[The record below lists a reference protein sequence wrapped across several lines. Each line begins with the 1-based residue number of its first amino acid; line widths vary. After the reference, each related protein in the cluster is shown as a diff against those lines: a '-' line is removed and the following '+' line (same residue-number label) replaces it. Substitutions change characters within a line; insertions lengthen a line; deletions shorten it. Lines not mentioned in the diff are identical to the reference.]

1 MILKKIVGL
10 GVLLLISFAC
20 KAQIVSEAESQ
31 FLADNKGKTLAFP
44 GAEGFG
50 KFTTGGRG
58 GKVLVVTNLNDDGPG
73 SLRDMIQKKEPR
85 IIVFAVAG
93 NIKLKSSLDINYG
106 DLTIAGQSAPGGGI
120 TLQGYPIK
128 VKGDNVIIRYLRSRL
143 GDEMNVQDDA
153 MSAIRVKNVIIDHC
167 SLSWATDE
175 CGSFYDNE
183 NFTLQWTILSE
194 SLNKSVHEKGEH
206 GYGGIWGGKK
216 ASFLYNLLA
225 DHNSRNPRFNGARYH
240 KEPEREWVDFRNNV
254 IYNWKGNSSYA
265 GEEGQ
270 YNIVNNYY
278 KAGPA
283 TKSNRDRIV
292 EPYKPFA
299 KFYVNGNVVE
309 GFENV
314 TADNSLGIQEVDPK
328 EVEVAEVFD
337 FAGAKTLTAK
347 NAFHAVLENA
357 GASFSRDAIDKRI
370 VKEVAV
376 GVNEYGANGIIDS
389 QEDVGGW
396 PKLDQ
401 GTAKVDSDQDGM
413 PDDWEKKNGLDPKNS
428 EDSKKYDL
436 DEEYSNIEVYLN
448 SLVK

>member
-1 MILKKIVGL
+1 MFGL
-10 GVLLLISFAC
+10 CMLGSFAC
-20 KAQIVSEAESQ
+20 KSQVVGDVESQ
-31 FLADNKGKTLAFP
+31 FLTENNGKALAFP

-50 KFTTGGRG
+50 KFTSGGRG

-73 SLRDMIQKKEPR
+73 SLRDMIRKKESR

-106 DLTIAGQSAPGGGI
+106 NLTIAGQSAPGQGI

-128 VKGDNVIIRYLRSRL
+128 IKSNNVIIRYIRSRL
-143 GDEMNVQDDA
+143 GDELNVQDDA
-153 MSAIRVKNVIIDHC
+153 MSAIRVKDVIIDHC

-240 KEPEREWVDFRNNV
+240 KEPAKEWVDFRNNV
-254 IYNWKGNSSYA
+254 IYNWKGNSAYA
-265 GEEGQ
+265 GEEGH

-292 EPYKPFA
+292 EPYEPYA
-299 KFYVNGNVVE
+299 EFYVNGNVVA
-309 GFENV
+309 GFQSV
-314 TADNSLGIQEVDPK
+314 TEDNSLGIHEVDPRL
-328 EVEVAEVFD
+328 VEVSKEFD
-337 FAGAKTLTAK
+337 FAGAKTMKAAD
-347 NAFHAVLENA
+347 AFRAVLANA
-357 GASFSRDAIDKRI
+357 GASFRRDVTDTRI
-370 VKEVAV
+370 VKEVAL
-376 GVNEYGANGIIDS
+376 GANEFGEQGILDT
-389 QEDVGGW
+389 QGDVGGW
-396 PKLDQ
+396 PILDP
-401 GTAKVDSDQDGM
+401 GKAILDSDQDGM
-413 PDDWEKKNGLDPKNS
+413 PDGWEQENDLDPKNP
-428 EDSKKYDL
+428 EDAKGGDL
-436 DEEYSNIEVYLN
+436 HRYYSNVEVYLN